1 MEPTEQTLVDELY
14 ALVRELYRK
23 KQADEIIESF
33 GGVFAAHPDEGERL
47 SILEYW
53 RDFYRLR
60 KYQRSKQRRRP
71 TLDERLT
78 ACSACGYPASH
89 RHHLWDMAK
98 HGENDVTVQLCANC
112 HELHHLMY
120 NTLVRDSAYS
130 RKLVMHILY
139 SARVSPSAAQLIMD
153 WCRTTIRYEAENG
166 WAEAYRA
173 SDAWLEKR
181 LNWSEYLRW
190 SQTVV

>member
-1 MEPTEQTLVDELY
+1 MDEQALIDELY
-14 ALVRELYRK
+14 ALIRELYRK
-23 KQADEIIESF
+23 KQADELTASF
-33 GGVFAAHPDEGERL
+33 AETLAEHPDEAERR

-53 RDFYRLR
+53 HDFYLLR
-60 KYQRSKQRRRP
+60 KYRRMKQRRRP

-98 HGENDVTVQLCANC
+98 HGENEVTVQLCANC

-120 NTLVRDSAYS
+120 NALVRNSAYS
-130 RKLVMHILY
+130 RKLVLHILY
-139 SARVSPSAAQLIMD
+139 SARVSPSAAQLIME
-153 WCRTTIRYEAENG
+153 WVRATIRYEAENG

-173 SDAWLEKR
+173 SDAWLEKH
-181 LNWSEYLRW
+181 LGWSEYLRW
-190 SQTVV
+190 AQSVA